1 MPLPLTQLSNSCKVS
16 GSRIWWDVELFFQPR
31 GAWYNECNTCIFR
44 QKKKKKKE
52 AAALFNRRQRCMNC
66 DSEWMQGWPGFA
78 LNMRAIRDSCQPPA
92 TFGRKSETEWVQ
104 EPRASAGT
112 RPAVRRHLLLQV
124 LLQHRPLNEPSLW
137 FQPCPVLAHFHYKTK
152 RQCQGN
158 REQNGFVLLPA
169 WQGYDW
175 TWN

>member
-1 MPLPLTQLSNSCKVS
+1 MIPCLSHSLNSATAAKSPARES
-16 GSRIWWDVELFFQPR
+16 GGTWSFFSNLEEPDIMS
-31 GAWYNECNTCIFR
+31 AILVFSD
-44 QKKKKKKE
+44 KKKKKKE

-169 WQGYDW
+169 
-175 TWN
+175 